1 MSTSHPRTMA
11 IIIGA
16 MKAATTSLFEHLSE
30 HPQVATCRVKEPGFF
45 AFDHLWSNGPDW
57 YFKLWDFDPSRH
69 SLALEAS
76 TDYTK
81 RPYVPFV
88 PEKMASFDRVRF
100 RLIYVLRH
108 PLRRIE
114 SQARHAA
121 LTKAE
126 IGHLFE
132 PERNFSFDSCISER
146 AVTFS
151 RYAYQIDAY
160 LQYFGRDDILLLT
173 TEDLQKDPNE
183 SLGRVCQF
191 LELEP
196 HSFPDSPQAHNT
208 AQGHVRP
215 HPAWMLL
222 ASYELPRRI
231 FLRTVPQGLK
241 RRLRKIGRQKPSGRY
256 RLTPE
261 EEEHVLE
268 LLLPDLRRIQ
278 DYYGIDIAQKWGVRL
293 ETIRARKDLPEYYN
307 SSITFP

>member
-1 MSTSHPRTMA
+1 MA

-16 MKAATTSLFEHLSE
+16 MKAATTSLFEYLSE

-57 YFKLWDFDPSRH
+57 YFRLWDFDPARH

-88 PEKMASFDRVRF
+88 PEKIASLDRVRF
-100 RLIYVLRH
+100 RLIYMLRH

-121 LTKAE
+121 LTGAE

-146 AVTFS
+146 AVNFS
-151 RYAYQIDAY
+151 RYAYQIDGY
-160 LQYFGRDDILLLT
+160 MQYFGRDDILFLT
-173 TEDLQKDPNE
+173 SEDLQKDPNE
-183 SLGRVCQF
+183 SLRRVCEF

-196 HSFPDSPQAHNT
+196 HSFSGSTQFHNT
-208 AQGHVRP
+208 ARGHVRP
-215 HPAWMLL
+215 HPAWSLF
-222 ASYELPRRI
+222 ASFESPRRI

-241 RRLRKIGRQKPSGRY
+241 RRLRQIGAKKPSGRY

-261 EEEHVLE
+261 EEEYVLA
-268 LLLPDLRRIQ
+268 LLLPDLRKIQ
-278 DYYGIDIAQKWGVRL
+278 DYYGIDIAQKWGIQL
-293 ETIRARKDLPEYYN
+293 DTIRARKDLPEYYN
-307 SSITFP
+307 TSITPP